1 MKTFLLFFAILA
13 SHCAF
18 TQNRVVKDN
27 LACLYGIKN
36 AQGTWVVKPKYLL
49 LTGYDHGYF
58 LIQEGANYGLLDYDG
73 TQLLPCEYSK
83 IKPLNYR
90 WHPYAV
96 GQPISQIS
104 TSRAPLLFEIEKNNL
119 HALVDSMGK
128 TIVPLGIHGFLT
140 DGQQHVKISEYRA
153 PNHFTSYIDLSGN
166 YLFKN
171 VPGVI
176 DGFGSNQIALIGLRT
191 PGSKGIVEGNVR
203 VINKKGEYV
212 VAQQFERAIIC
223 DNERII
229 FEDSAGHIGAMD
241 KSGKILIE
249 PKYQFIFKSYSS
261 QQETLSC
268 LYGEKHTFIIK
279 DDFGKLGLMNGTG
292 KVLSTPAYEIL
303 EESQGRWK
311 TDHTAWRVQ
320 KNGKMGM
327 LRENG
332 TLSIPC
338 IYDTI
343 IAFKMRY
350 GANTSLDG
358 FIVSDSNR
366 NGLIST
372 KGDTIIALEHVFFQS
387 SPESGSVLFGN
398 PEALKEITVVND
410 SLDIAPIEKL
420 VQIEMYSVFKGKKER
435 YFVLK
440 EAENGALEMIRAQ
453 RYMNVIAFQEPRKN
467 DILLDLSGKRLDD
480 GNVYSV
486 AHTFHFIAARTSD
499 NTSYLINTKTA
510 KRITQPI
517 LKAEFELNG
526 SSSEHV
532 WSKGVVEPLDEWV
545 LLDTNGR
552 RNGTESFE
560 KPFALTLNQTSI
572 QQGGFWGIYSVV
584 NREWILSPKYV
595 CIDELSDGLLR
606 ARLQN
611 GLWELHVLKEDT
623 AVYGPFESLEFLFSE
638 HQSNGYNHYNVIDMN
653 FLASQDGSSF
663 LINLKGEKITN
674 QEEITRIQRA
684 LAFGIYKPNENEFN
698 SSGFKIKQEIPDFKL
713 TELYEQLYDT
723 IASWQPKRSANTVSM
738 NVNERTCSC
747 RTSSNMST
755 NYELKFA
762 KSNAASVATSMYLPS
777 ASSWDVGYTTNNYMN
792 VILVKG
798 ELKWIKLRAIFGNN
812 DQLLYNEFKRA
823 IKADETLDLE
833 CSTASNMLEIIGN
846 KYHFSNEGLVLIV
859 EQNSGRLVNII
870 IPWTRLAEVP
880 TTRSFANLFLNQ
892 SQ

>member
-1 MKTFLLFFAILA
+1 MKTLLLFLA
-13 SHCAF
+13 LIFSQWGI

-36 AQGTWVVKPKYLL
+36 ANGDWVVKPKYLL
-49 LTGYDHGYF
+49 LTGYDYGYF
-58 LIQEGANYGLLDYDG
+58 LIQEGANFGLLDYDG

-90 WHPYAV
+90 WHPYSV

-119 HALVDSMGK
+119 NALVDSMGK
-128 TIVPLGIHGFLT
+128 TLVPLGMHRFLT
-140 DGQQHVKISEYRA
+140 DGQQHVKITEYRA

-171 VPGVI
+171 VPGAI

-212 VAQQFERAIIC
+212 VPQQFERALIC
-223 DNERII
+223 ENERII

-249 PKYQFIFKSYSS
+249 PKYQFVFKSYSS
-261 QQETLSC
+261 QKETLSC

-292 KVLSTPAYEIL
+292 KVLCTPAYEIL

-338 IYDTI
+338 VYDTI
-343 IAFKMRY
+343 FAFKMRY

-398 PEALKEITVVND
+398 PEALNEITVVND
-410 SLDIAPIEKL
+410 SLDISPIEKL
-420 VQIEMYSVFKGKKER
+420 VKTEEHSVFKGKKER

-453 RYMNVIAFQEPRKN
+453 RHMNVITFQEPRRN
-467 DILLDLSGKRLDD
+467 NILLDLSGKRLDD

-486 AHTFHFIAARTSD
+486 VHNFHFIVARTSD
-499 NTSYLINTKTA
+499 ETSYLINTKTA
-510 KRITQPI
+510 KRITDPI
-517 LKAEFELNG
+517 LKAEFELNEF
-526 SSSEHV
+526 SQEQV
-532 WSKGVVEPLDEWV
+532 WSKGVVEPLDAWV
-545 LLDTNGR
+545 LMDTNGR
-552 RNGTESFE
+552 RVGTESFE
-560 KPFALTLNQTSI
+560 KPFALNIKQTSL

-595 CIDELSDGLLR
+595 CIDELSEGLLR

-623 AVYGPFESLEFLFSE
+623 TVYGPFESLEFLFSE
-638 HQSNGYNHYNVIDMN
+638 YQSNGYNQFKVINMS
-653 FLASQDGSSF
+653 FLANQDGASF

-684 LAFGIYKPNENEFN
+684 LAFGIYKPNENKFN
-698 SSGFKIKQEIPDFKL
+698 SSGFKIKQDIPDFKL
-713 TELYEQLYDT
+713 TDLYEQMYDT
-723 IASWQPKRSANTVSM
+723 IATWEPKRTASTVSM
-738 NVNERTCSC
+738 SVNHRTCSC
-747 RTSSNMST
+747 QAMWGMTT

-762 KSNAASVATSMYLPS
+762 KSNAASVATSMYEPS
-777 ASSWDVGYTTNNYMN
+777 AGSWDVGYTSTNNYIN

-812 DQLLYNEFKRA
+812 DQLLYSEFKRA

-833 CSTASNMLEIIGN
+833 CSTVSNMLEIIGN
-846 KYHFSNEGLVLIV
+846 KYHFSDEGLVLIA
-859 EQNSGRLVNII
+859 EQNSGRMVNIT
-870 IPWTRLAEVP
+870 IPWKRLAEIP
-880 TTRSFANLFLNQ
+880 TTRSFANLFID
-892 SQ
+892 